1 MTFGF
6 REFADLLFLLL
17 LAFAA
22 VMTVVFYYHWAR
34 YAPNTLG
41 AVSAMVI
48 YTLGAIFII
57 LGMLGGLA
65 GI

>member
-1 MTFGF
+1 MQFGF

-22 VMTVVFYYHWAR
+22 FMTLAFYYHWAR
-34 YAPNTLG
+34 YAPSTMGAVSVMVVYSIGVILILLGTLG
-41 AVSAMVI
+41 A
-48 YTLGAIFII
+48 
-57 LGMLGGLA
+57 LA